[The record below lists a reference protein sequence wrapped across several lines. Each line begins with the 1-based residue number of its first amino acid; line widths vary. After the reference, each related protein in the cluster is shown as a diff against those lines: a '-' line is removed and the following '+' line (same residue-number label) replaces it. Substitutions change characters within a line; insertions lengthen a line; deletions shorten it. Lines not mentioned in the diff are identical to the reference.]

1 MDVFGIS
8 PAQLTIIIGLIL
20 LSIETLILGL
30 STIVLLA
37 VGVAAV
43 LVGGLA
49 WAGILPETFLSLVS
63 ATGISAGL
71 ITVLLWKPL
80 KRLQQNKVETNNVH
94 SDFMGL
100 TFTLDATLSAQD
112 APVYVKHSGIQWQLL
127 IDPASHEQNLAA
139 GSTVKVVSVAVG
151 KFTVKAC

>member
-8 PAQLTIIIGLIL
+8 PAQLTIIAGLIL
-20 LSIETLILGL
+20 LSVETLILGL

-43 LVGGLA
+43 IVGSLA

-80 KRLQQNKVETNNVH
+80 KRLQQSKVESSNVH

-100 TFTLDATLSAQD
+100 TFTLNSALSAQD
-112 APVYVKHSGIQWQLL
+112 NPVYVKHSGIQWQLL
-127 IDPASHEQNLAA
+127 LDPTSTEQKLPA

>member
-20 LSIETLILGL
+20 LSVETLLLGL

-37 VGVAAV
+37 VGIAAIIT
-43 LVGGLA
+43 GGLA

-63 ATGISAGL
+63 ATGIGAGI
-71 ITVLLWKPL
+71 ITALLWKPL
-80 KRLQQNKVETNNVH
+80 KRLQQSKVEASNVH

-100 TFTLDATLSAQD
+100 TFTLSSTLSAQD
-112 APVYVKHSGIQWQLL
+112 TPVYVKHSGIQWQLL
-127 IDPASHEQNLAA
+127 LDPASHDQVIPA

-151 KFTVKAC
+151 KFTVQAC

>member
-20 LSIETLILGL
+20 LSVETLLLGL

-37 VGVAAV
+37 VGIAAIIA
-43 LVGGLA
+43 GGLA

-63 ATGISAGL
+63 TTGIGAGI
-71 ITVLLWKPL
+71 ITALLWKPL
-80 KRLQQNKVETNNVH
+80 KRLQQNKVEANNVH

-100 TFTLDATLSAQD
+100 TFILSATLSAQD

-127 IDPASHEQNLAA
+127 LDPKSHDQVIPA
-139 GSTVKVVSVAVG
+139 GSTVKVISVAVG
-151 KFTVKAC
+151 KFTVQAC